1 MKMKNTTPRGWKNQN
16 PRKTNCVSCNAELNS
31 KHSYENNGNYCS
43 SCNAKAGMIAE
54 LRTKIQNPEK
64 NKAVIRKILKTLK
77 EKYDLRI
84 KDIEGQE
91 KIIKLL
97 KNILKL

>member
-1 MKMKNTTPRGWKNQN
+1 
-16 PRKTNCVSCNAELNS
+16 
-31 KHSYENNGNYCS
+31 
-43 SCNAKAGMIAE
+43 MIAE